1 MFSLSARFRKSR
13 TPGVEGTVYYV
24 IKQGKSERNIT
35 GNIHGIDQSV
45 MSEAKERIA
54 FDLMTIYCVIESI
67 FQSDNK
73 IELDDIV
80 EACASAILKTNP
92 FEERIKNYRGK
103 YPVSYDIAKVPKLFY
118 DKFEPKR
125 SISINHID
133 KSGLIGYLSYLID
146 EYNAEGKHFVQSL
159 RNTQLSL
166 LKYLKNTEKPLSSIS
181 HSFISG
187 YNTYLSK
194 RVSPSTVSFYLRVL
208 RTVLKRAEQEN
219 LLPMSFH
226 WPSEIKTTILRNS
239 PTTEIY
245 ALDVKTIHRIDRMNL
260 SCDKSL
266 ELARDVFMFG
276 FYAQGMEFI
285 DVANLRTDNL
295 KDNVLTYRRRLKGKV
310 RNVVLGN
317 RALAIISKYHDDS
330 NDYIFPIL
338 QRKRSYAYSTVK
350 VEIAASL
357 KKIGQMLNL
366 LHSLTFSMNIYSWQ
380 SIIRKTNITELFI
393 S

>member
-1 MFSLSARFRKSR
+1 
-13 TPGVEGTVYYV
+13 
-24 IKQGKSERNIT
+24 
-35 GNIHGIDQSV
+35 
-45 MSEAKERIA
+45 
-54 FDLMTIYCVIESI
+54 
-67 FQSDNK
+67 
-73 IELDDIV
+73 
-80 EACASAILKTNP
+80 
-92 FEERIKNYRGK
+92 
-103 YPVSYDIAKVPKLFY
+103 
-118 DKFEPKR
+118 
-125 SISINHID
+125 
-133 KSGLIGYLSYLID
+133 
-146 EYNAEGKHFVQSL
+146 
-159 RNTQLSL
+159 
-166 LKYLKNTEKPLSSIS
+166 
-181 HSFISG
+181 
-187 YNTYLSK
+187 
-194 RVSPSTVSFYLRVL
+194 
-208 RTVLKRAEQEN
+208 
-219 LLPMSFH
+219 MSFH

-266 ELARDVFMFG
+266 ELARDAFMFG

-317 RALAIISKYHDDS
+317 RALAIISKYHDDN

>member
-13 TPGVEGTVYYV
+13 TPGVKGTVYYV

-35 GNIHGIDQSV
+35 GNIHGIDQSII
-45 MSEAKERIA
+45 SDAKERIA

-67 FQSDNK
+67 FQNDNK
-73 IELDDIV
+73 ISLNDIV
-80 EACASAILKTNP
+80 EACARAILKTNP
-92 FEERIKNYRGK
+92 FEERIRNYRGK
-103 YPVSYDIAKVPKLFY
+103 YPVSYDIAKVSKLFY

-133 KSGLIGYLSYLID
+133 KSGLIGYISYLID
-146 EYNAEGKHFVQSL
+146 EYNAEGKHFVKSL

-166 LKYLKNTEKPLSSIS
+166 LKYLRSKEIPLSSITN
-181 HSFISG
+181 SFILG

-194 RVSPSTVSFYLRVL
+194 RVSPATVSFYLRVL
-208 RTVLKRAEQEN
+208 RTILKRAGQDN
-219 LLPMSFH
+219 LLPTSFL
-226 WPSEIKTTILRNS
+226 WPSEIKTTLLRNS

-245 ALDVKTIHRIDRMNL
+245 ALDINTIHSIGSMNL
-260 SCDKSL
+260 SHDKSL
-266 ELARDVFMFG
+266 ELARDVFIFG

-295 KDNVLTYRRRLKGKV
+295 KDNILTFRRRLKGKI
-310 RNVVLGN
+310 RQVVLGKK
-317 RALAIISKYHDDS
+317 ALAIISKYHDDN

-338 QRKRSYAYSTVK
+338 KREKLYAYSTVK
-350 VEIAASL
+350 VEIASSL

-366 LHSLTFSMNIYSWQ
+366 SHNLTFSMNIYSWQ
-380 SIIRKTNITELFI
+380 SIIRKNNITELFI

>member
-1 MFSLSARFRKSR
+1 MFSLSARFRRSR
-13 TPGVEGTVYYV
+13 TQGVEGTVYYV
-24 IKQGKSERNIT
+24 IKQDKSERNIT

-45 MSEAKERIA
+45 ISDAKERIA

-67 FQSDNK
+67 FQTDNR
-73 IELDDIV
+73 IALDDIV
-80 EACASAILKTNP
+80 QACAKAILKANP

-125 SISINHID
+125 SISINHIE
-133 KSGLIGYLSYLID
+133 KSGLIGYISYLID
-146 EYNAEGKHFVQSL
+146 EYNAEGKHFVHSL

-166 LKYLKNTEKPLSSIS
+166 LKYLRSTEIPLSSITN
-181 HSFISG
+181 SFILG

-208 RTVLKRAEQEN
+208 RTVLKRAGKDN
-219 LLPMSFH
+219 LLPMRFL
-226 WPSEIKTTILRNS
+226 WPSEIKTTLLRNS
-239 PTTEIY
+239 PTNRIY
-245 ALDVKTIHRIDRMNL
+245 ALDVKTIHRISSMNL

-266 ELARDVFMFG
+266 ELARDAFMFG

-295 KDNVLTYRRRLKGKV
+295 KDNMLTFRRRLKGKV

-317 RALAIISKYHDDS
+317 RALAIISKYHDD
-330 NDYIFPIL
+330 NNEYIFPIL
-338 QRKRSYAYSTVK
+338 KRKKLYAYSTVK
-350 VEIAASL
+350 VEIASSL

-366 LHSLTFSMNIYSWQ
+366 SHNLTFSMNIYSWQ
-380 SIIRKTNITELFI
+380 SIIRTSNIAELFI

>member
-45 MSEAKERIA
+45 MSDAKERIA

-80 EACASAILKTNP
+80 EACARAILETNP

-146 EYNAEGKHFVQSL
+146 EYNAEGKHF
-159 RNTQLSL
+159 
-166 LKYLKNTEKPLSSIS
+166 EI
-181 HSFISG
+181 G
-187 YNTYLSK
+187 
-194 RVSPSTVSFYLRVL
+194 
-208 RTVLKRAEQEN
+208 RA
-219 LLPMSFH
+219 H
-226 WPSEIKTTILRNS
+226 
-239 PTTEIY
+239 
-245 ALDVKTIHRIDRMNL
+245 V
-260 SCDKSL
+260 
-266 ELARDVFMFG
+266 
-276 FYAQGMEFI
+276 
-285 DVANLRTDNL
+285 
-295 KDNVLTYRRRLKGKV
+295 
-310 RNVVLGN
+310 
-317 RALAIISKYHDDS
+317 
-330 NDYIFPIL
+330 
-338 QRKRSYAYSTVK
+338 
-350 VEIAASL
+350 
-357 KKIGQMLNL
+357 
-366 LHSLTFSMNIYSWQ
+366 
-380 SIIRKTNITELFI
+380 
-393 S
+393 